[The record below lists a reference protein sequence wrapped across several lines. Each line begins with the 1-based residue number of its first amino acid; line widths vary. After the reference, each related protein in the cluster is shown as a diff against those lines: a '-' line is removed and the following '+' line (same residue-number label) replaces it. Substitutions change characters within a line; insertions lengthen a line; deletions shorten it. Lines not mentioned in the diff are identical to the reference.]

1 MDELHDLRRHAA
13 AAPQRCAL
21 VFGDQRITYG
31 ELEALANRLA
41 AVLRARGL
49 RRGEHIASLIGNRP
63 EALAL
68 AWAAWRCGL
77 YLTPLSTALAAPE
90 LQHIV
95 ADCEARALLADAEF
109 APLLA
114 APDGWPAG
122 LQRLA
127 PRGGLPGFDDLRA
140 EIANASPQPA
150 ADEPPGALMM
160 YTSGTTGAP
169 KGVIRPLLPAGW
181 RGTPPFAADLIALF
195 GIGGAQVRYLSTA
208 PLYHAAP
215 LRFALAVTAGGGTA
229 VVMDRFDADGA
240 LALLAREAITH
251 SQWVP
256 AMFQRLLAL
265 PAERRAAFSAPAHQC
280 AIHGAAPCPPAVK
293 RAMLDWWGPI
303 LLEYYSGSEGVGLT
317 MIDAA
322 EWLAHPGSVGRAR
335 KGRLHIVD
343 ESGRELAPGET
354 GLVCFSGI
362 APFAY
367 HNAPEKTAARSLRSA
382 DGLLLQTFGDL
393 GHADA
398 EGRLSLSDRLDDMII
413 SGGVNVYPQ
422 EIEAV
427 LRRVAGVWDCAV
439 VGMPDERFG
448 ERPVAFIVARHGEDE
463 AALRETLAREIE
475 SRLGRIKR
483 PDALHF
489 VAELPRTPTGKLL
502 RRRLRG
508 WPASRPPK
516 A

>member
-1 MDELHDLRRHAA
+1 MNELQDLRRHAA
-13 AAPQRCAL
+13 IAPQRCAL
-21 VFGDQRITYG
+21 VFADQRITYG

-41 AVLRARGL
+41 AILRTRGL
-49 RRGEHIASLIGNRP
+49 RRGEHIAALIGNRP

-77 YLTPLSTALAAPE
+77 YLTPVSTALAAPE
-90 LQHIV
+90 VGALV
-95 ADCEARALLADAEF
+95 ADCEARAVLVDADQ
-109 APLLA
+109 APLA
-114 APDGWPAG
+114 AAVDWPAG

-127 PRGGLPGFDDLRA
+127 LRGAIPGFDDLRA
-140 EIANASPQPA
+140 EIANASAQPA

-169 KGVIRPLLPAGW
+169 KGVIRPLLPADW

-195 GIGGAQVRYLSTA
+195 GIGGAEVRYLSTA

-215 LRFALAVTAGGGTA
+215 LRTALAVTAGGGTA
-229 VVMDRFDADGA
+229 FVMDRFDAEAA
-240 LALLAREAITH
+240 LALLEREAITH

-265 PAERRAAFSAPAHQC
+265 PAEQRAAFSAPAHRT
-280 AIHGAAPCPPAVK
+280 AIHGAAPCPIDLK
-293 RAMLDWWGPI
+293 RAMIDWWGPI

-317 MIDAA
+317 LIDSS

-343 ESGRELAPGET
+343 EAGKELRAGET
-354 GLVCFSGI
+354 GLVCFSGV
-362 APFAY
+362 APFEY
-367 HNAPEKTAARSLRSA
+367 HKAPEKTAARTLP
-382 DGLLLQTFGDL
+382 GGLQTFGDL

-398 EGRLSLSDRLDDMII
+398 EGWLTLGDRLDDMII

-427 LRRVAGVWDCAV
+427 LRAVPGVWDCAV
-439 VGMPDERFG
+439 VGVADARFG
-448 ERPVAFIVARHGEDE
+448 ERPVAFVVPRRGEDE
-463 AALRETLAREIE
+463 AALREALERGIE
-475 SRLGRIKR
+475 AGLGRIKR

-489 VAELPRTPTGKLL
+489 VAELPRSPTGKLL
-502 RRRLRG
+502 RRQLRQPG
-508 WPASRPPK
+508 QP
-516 A
+516 